1 MSTFGHVLGSG
12 LVSLLWAIG
21 GVIVYFG
28 VFVLLGVLFA
38 VAKALRRW
46 VVSVWEHKKEH
57 HHPKDPSLG

>member
-28 VFVLLGVLFA
+28 VFVL
-38 VAKALRRW
+38 
-46 VVSVWEHKKEH
+46 SVCC
-57 HHPKDPSLG
+57 G